1 MDEALGILI
10 LGAAVAGF
18 VQGLSGF
25 AFSLVSLS
33 FWAWGVEPVL
43 AATLAI
49 LGGLAGQITAAIR
62 VRRGWDLRLLAPFL
76 VGGVVGVPIGVAVLP
91 MLDVPLFKA
100 LLGGLLVTWSPAILF
115 ATRLPRVPDVGRAAD
130 GGIGL
135 AGGILG
141 GIVGSAGAIPT
152 LWTTLRQYDRDHAR
166 AVVQNFNLVILALSG
181 SALVVSGRVTPE
193 VLPTLAIVIVAMF
206 VPALIGMRVYIGLSE
221 VAFRR
226 VVLTCLTASGVA
238 LLASSVPVLWAR
250 WG

>member
-1 MDEALGILI
+1 MEPALGILI
-10 LGAAVAGF
+10 LGAVVAGF

-25 AFSLVSLS
+25 AFSLVALS
-33 FWAWGVEPVL
+33 FWAWGVEPTL

-62 VRRGWDLRLLAPFL
+62 VRRGFGWRLLAPFL
-76 VGGVVGVPIGVAVLP
+76 VGGVIGVPIGVAVLP

-100 LLGGLLVTWSPAILF
+100 LLGGLLVTWCPAILF

-130 GGIGL
+130 GLVGL

-152 LWTTLRQYDRDHAR
+152 LWTTLRQLERDHAR

-181 SALVVSGRVTPE
+181 TALVIAGRVTRE
-193 VLPTLAIVIVAMF
+193 VLPTLAIVIVAML

-226 VVLTCLTASGVA
+226 VVLTCLTASGLA
-238 LLASSVPVLWAR
+238 LLASSLPTLLAR
-250 WG
+250 A

>member
-1 MDEALGILI
+1 MDAALGILI
-10 LGAAVAGF
+10 LGAVVAGF

-25 AFSLVSLS
+25 AFSLVALS
-33 FWAWGVEPVL
+33 FWAWGVEPAL

-62 VRRGWDLRLLAPFL
+62 VRRGFDWRLLAPFL
-76 VGGVVGVPIGVAVLP
+76 VGGVIGVPVGVAVLP

-100 LLGGLLVTWSPAILF
+100 LLGGLLVTWCPAILF
-115 ATRLPRVPDVGRAAD
+115 ATRLPRVPDVGRVAD

-141 GIVGSAGAIPT
+141 GIVGSAGAVPT
-152 LWTTLRQYDRDHAR
+152 LWTTLRQLDRDHAR

-181 SALVVSGRVTPE
+181 SALVATGRVTRE
-193 VLPTLAIVIVAMF
+193 MLPTLGIVIVAMLI
-206 VPALIGMRVYIGLSE
+206 PALIGMRVYIGLSE

-226 VVLTCLTASGVA
+226 VVLACLTASGLA
-238 LLASSVPVLWAR
+238 LLASSLPTLLAR
-250 WG
+250 A